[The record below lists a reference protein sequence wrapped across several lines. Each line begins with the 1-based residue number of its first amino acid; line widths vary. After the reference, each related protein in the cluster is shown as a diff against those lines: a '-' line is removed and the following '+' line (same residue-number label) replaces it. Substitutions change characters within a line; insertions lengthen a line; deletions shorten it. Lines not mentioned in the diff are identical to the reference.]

1 MPSLRLRTDR
11 SARSAMAS
19 DKESLLSSLFVIVVV
34 KIDTLCHSPP
44 RPSYIPSPHLLQP
57 LPERPS

>member
-1 MPSLRLRTDR
+1 
-11 SARSAMAS
+11 MAS